1 MTPNVEYIPEQPA
14 LSGVPEIMNDGL
26 LGLYEWMMHPC
37 NFLLHRPHEAF
48 IMLPNSDNLKSSILS
63 HPLHRT
69 DMIFLPNNPVG
80 RLHNGIRG
88 DVERIFKFVGNQLVR
103 PWQMMYNGRLLPRD
117 TRHHPAVTYHALMK
131 QSMLWP
137 YAIMIWRQFQHSCVD
152 LIVFCDYHEAS
163 DSIRTHLLPAQTAC
177 TKFRGAFSPD
187 PNVIKLLA
195 CLGAPAVHVR
205 ILDESP
211 PLESKVQL
219 RSWTVFEGFH
229 APPTLVPDVDGFAS
243 FLDVDESNLLFS
255 SCERGVTGG
264 LGVDSDRMDIDSPLR
279 PPPYD
284 ISVVGSDSIN
294 FYNFEDMGQEDGL
307 EAGEA
312 HEHSDYEV
320 DIGAFD
326 EEMFRKQPRAHPVDF
341 VWWDEGDMD
350 PGLSTSSSSRK
361 RRCSPSLLEQTPVTK
376 SIFSMSGF
384 RVAPAVSYPSGYGS
398 SRAGT
403 RKDVTY
409 EHMNTVPQENL
420 SSKRHISSIEELP
433 AGTVRHQQTRSSS
446 QEPVFIP
453 KGFEETDA
461 RILRGEWP
469 PEFLVTWVVTPVEQW
484 EQAHNSVCL
493 SESRQ
498 IKLFNDPTQRL
509 CVNPKVVTFAPP
521 PHIFYNKVCLSA
533 MIYNWLLIRDAIIH
547 SFDANPLDLKSA
559 HHLLNSECWRHSL
572 SGILPADL
580 QALAIESLH
589 IAPVLLVLP
598 NKPFPLVWQNWHV
611 ADMETLTSDDLL
623 ALVVWELNEILFM
636 FGFILLDETISNAA
650 TPVSTHRMRRE
661 AFLKSY
667 NMRLDLVPTYK
678 YRE

>member
-26 LGLYEWMMHPC
+26 LGLYEWMMHLC

-48 IMLPNSDNLKSSILS
+48 ITLPNSDNLKLSILS

-69 DMIFLPNNPVG
+69 NMIFLPNNPVG
-80 RLHNGIRG
+80 CLHNRIQG
-88 DVERIFKFVGNQLVR
+88 DVEHIFKSVGNQLVR
-103 PWQMMYNGRLLPRD
+103 PWQMTYNGCLLPRD
-117 TRHHPAVTYHALMK
+117 TRHHTAVTYHALMK

-137 YAIMIWRQFQHSCVD
+137 YAVMIWRQFQRSFVD
-152 LIVFCDYHEAS
+152 LIAFCDYHEAS
-163 DSIRTHLLPAQTAC
+163 DSIKTHLLPAQTAC

-195 CLGAPAVHVR
+195 CLGAPAFHVC

-219 RSWTVFEGFH
+219 RSWTAFEGFH
-229 APPTLVPDVDGFAS
+229 APLAKGDDW
-243 FLDVDESNLLFS
+243 
-255 SCERGVTGG
+255 RVTGG
-264 LGVDSDRMDIDSPLR
+264 LGTDSNRMDIDSPLR

-284 ISVVGSDSIN
+284 ISVVGSDGIN
-294 FYNFEDMGQEDGL
+294 FYNFEDMGQEDGI
-307 EAGEA
+307 EPGEA
-312 HEHSDYEV
+312 HEHSDYKV
-320 DIGAFD
+320 YIGDFN
-326 EEMFRKQPRAHPVDF
+326 EEMFCKQPWAHPVDF

-350 PGLSTSSSSRK
+350 PGLSTSLSSRK
-361 RRCSPSLLEQTPVTK
+361 RQRSPSLREQTPVAN

-403 RKDVTY
+403 RKDVMY
-409 EHMNTVPQENL
+409 EHMNASGNYVSATRNPIVKL
-420 SSKRHISSIEELP
+420 SKRRISSIEELP
-433 AGTVRHQQTRSSS
+433 AGTSSS

-453 KGFEETDA
+453 EGFEETDVQ
-461 RILRGEWP
+461 ILRGEWP
-469 PEFLVTWVVTPVEQW
+469 PEFLVTWAVTPVEQW
-484 EQAHNSVCL
+484 EQACNSVHL

-498 IKLFNDPTQRL
+498 INLFNNPTWRL
-509 CVNPKVVTFAPP
+509 RVNPKVVTFAPP
-521 PHIFYNKVCLSA
+521 PHIFYNTVRLSA

-559 HHLLNSECWRHSL
+559 HHLQNSECWCHSL
-572 SGILPADL
+572 SGVLPADS

-589 IAPVLLVLP
+589 IAPLPLVLP

-636 FGFILLDETISNAA
+636 FGFILLDDTILSNAA
-650 TPVSTHRMRRE
+650 TPVSTHCMRHE

-667 NMRLDLVPTYK
+667 NM
-678 YRE
+678 